1 MLRFEIS
8 RCWHGRGLKFS
19 LLISSL
25 LAAGHFCAFC
35 LWFLQGQ
42 QGGVL
47 SAEYQEWIRQGID
60 AGSIYPAT
68 LYEGFIGGEG
78 YTFFNQLYFYLIPII
93 AVLPFGASFFQ
104 DEQSG
109 YLKHIY
115 TRKKKSSYLVCKYAV
130 TWMSGGTAALSAYIF
145 SFALNALYVPAINPT
160 QVALHTNVVDAMSMS
175 DWYYTRPYLYF
186 GIYGIA
192 IFLCGGFL
200 ATLSLCISLIG
211 KNTMFVLAFPFMA
224 YTALDYIS
232 LETNMSIY
240 SLRSLINP
248 MDGAIKMEVPIS
260 RGFLVLLGCCAATA
274 LIFGLAGKY
283 RQKII

>member
-1 MLRFEIS
+1 MLRFEGS
-8 RCWHGRGLKFS
+8 RCWHGRGFKAALFFS
-19 LLISSL
+19 FL
-25 LAAGHFCAFC
+25 LAASHFCAFC
-35 LWFLQGQ
+35 LWYLQGQ
-42 QGGVL
+42 QGGPL
-47 SAEYQEWIRQGID
+47 SAEFQEWIKQGID
-60 AGSIYPAT
+60 ASTIYPAT

-115 TRKKKSSYLVCKYAV
+115 TKKKKSSYLACKYAV
-130 TWMSGGTAALSAYIF
+130 TWLSGGFAALSAYIF
-145 SFALNALYVPAINPT
+145 SFALNALYVPAVNPT

-186 GIYGIA
+186 GVYGIA

-200 ATLSLCISLIG
+200 ATLALCISFIG

-232 LETNMSIY
+232 LETRKPIY

-248 MDGAIKMEVPIS
+248 MDGAVKLDVPIS
-260 RGFLVLLGCCAATA
+260 QVLLMLLGCCAVSA
-274 LIFGLAGKY
+274 LVFGLAGKY
-283 RQKII
+283 RHKII